1 MTTEKVS
8 FYQTLTDDEIA
19 KEAVREER
27 LDNKYRLEWGVD
39 SSFTIYCDDEDEQKT
54 YTRHLESIIGVLPL
68 KHPKNEGCFVSIGLE
83 NSLQIS
89 LNQGPHLKTLA
100 GHDERVLGLI
110 ELDDGSLVSAS
121 TDGFLRFWNTKS
133 GQMLSEIETS
143 LESLDQVKFFLFHDI
158 VAIKENDSVSI
169 WKFSGEQLVQLEGQK
184 EQLQAAHQ
192 LSSGNWLIWTEN
204 TKPSLWTKEGKSIK
218 SFSFPFPVFGAYC
231 ELESKQLLIKRN
243 DSVIS
248 LFDENGTLESEHQ
261 NNKEIVDL
269 FDQLAK
275 GLRETEQFI
284 NKNPDVSYFQHA
296 RNLLA
301 SKKSLFCAHQEL
313 EKQSLDFENNST
325 EQKVWNFFSRPVFE
339 KIKTALKSV
348 IKTART
354 KEKVLLQLIDEGETR
369 KTRYISKKGTFGVMA
384 WVFLILTATAAGAG
398 WYLLQQPDLLESMV
412 SENRDLVRISQQ
424 KPEIL
429 VYIPAVLLSV
439 FWLLFWSKSRKH
451 NKNAKRESNNLTV
464 LNVLLP
470 GYYQLIDNIKSY
482 RKKLTSQIPVLQEG
496 SRDLYQGQFIQ
507 DHIDELISGKIQELA
522 MNECGLDKDD
532 IIYKDQEPI
541 ILPTFSLIQDKERR
555 SQVASK
561 LVFEN
566 EYSFWPI
573 KGGTLVSAVQFI
585 QYTFLTKDKIDVFT
599 TYYDFITN
607 KAVGKEANAFYY
619 KDVTNIAKKEVD
631 RDDFWEDKNKD
642 ISATEIVLSVAS
654 GEKIRLTILNEESL
668 SKIHQQTKDVET
680 ISPEMLM
687 KKLEDERTSI
697 EQDDDL
703 SEEEKQDEFRVVD
716 GRIAEAKTSLFELDS
731 SQTSNKADEAIKN
744 IRNQLQQHKKES

>member
-1 MTTEKVS
+1 M
-8 FYQTLTDDEIA
+8 
-19 KEAVREER
+19 
-27 LDNKYRLEWGVD
+27 
-39 SSFTIYCDDEDEQKT
+39 
-54 YTRHLESIIGVLPL
+54 
-68 KHPKNEGCFVSIGLE
+68 
-83 NSLQIS
+83 
-89 LNQGPHLKTLA
+89 
-100 GHDERVLGLI
+100 
-110 ELDDGSLVSAS
+110 
-121 TDGFLRFWNTKS
+121 
-133 GQMLSEIETS
+133 
-143 LESLDQVKFFLFHDI
+143 
-158 VAIKENDSVSI
+158 
-169 WKFSGEQLVQLEGQK
+169 
-184 EQLQAAHQ
+184 
-192 LSSGNWLIWTEN
+192 
-204 TKPSLWTKEGKSIK
+204 
-218 SFSFPFPVFGAYC
+218 FGAYC
-231 ELESKQLLIKRN
+231 ELESKQLLIKRS
-243 DSVIS
+243 DSIIS
-248 LFDENGTLESEHQ
+248 LFDENATLQSEHQ
-261 NNKEIVDL
+261 NNKDVVDL

-275 GLRETEQFI
+275 GRRETEQFI
-284 NKNPDVSYFQHA
+284 SKNPDVSYFQHA

-301 SKKSLFCAHQEL
+301 SKKSLFCAHHEL
-313 EKQSLDFENNST
+313 EKQSLEFDHNST
-325 EQKVWNFFSRPVFE
+325 EQKVWNFFSRPIFE

-354 KEKVLLQLIDEGETR
+354 KEKTLLTLIEESEGRER
-369 KTRYISKKGTFGVMA
+369 RYISKRGTFGTMRWIFFVLA
-384 WVFLILTATAAGAG
+384 SAAVGAG
-398 WYLLQQPDLLESMV
+398 WFLLQQPDLLESMV
-412 SENRDLVRISQQ
+412 SDNRDLLSIVQQ
-424 KPEIL
+424 NPQFL
-429 VYIPAVLLSV
+429 VYIPAVFLSI

-451 NKNAKRESNNLTV
+451 NKNANRENNNLAV

-470 GYYQLIDNIKSY
+470 GYYQLIENIKNY

-496 SRDLYQGQFIQ
+496 SRDLFQGQFIQ
-507 DHIDELISGKIQELA
+507 AHIDELISGKIQELA

-555 SQVASK
+555 AQVASK

-631 RDDFWEDKNKD
+631 RDDFWEDKSKD

-687 KKLEDERTSI
+687 QKLEDERISI
-697 EQDDDL
+697 EADDDL
-703 SEEEKQDEFRVVD
+703 SAEEKEDELRVVD
-716 GRIAEAKTSLFELDS
+716 GRISEAKTSLFELDS
-731 SQTSNKADEAIKN
+731 SQASNKADEAIKN